1 MPIEDIQDRLELDST
16 LDEVG
21 RGQAWVE
28 AKAEQHGLGEESRF
42 SIRLCME
49 EALANVI
56 LHGYRS
62 EPGHPIVIRSSASAD
77 SVFFSIEDNAPP
89 FAPADPLPAGDA
101 NPASLETATP
111 GGNGIRLL
119 RHFAGS
125 LSYERLPHGNRLTIG
140 FPTHPTKTFG

>member
-1 MPIEDIQDRLELDST
+1 MEEMQDQLELDST
-16 LDEVG
+16 LDEVS

-28 AKAEQHGLGEESRF
+28 DLAERQGLGEDTRF
-42 SIRLCME
+42 AIRLCME

-62 EPGHPIVIRSSASAD
+62 EPGHPIVIQSSVSD
-77 SVFFSIEDNAPP
+77 DRLFFSIEDNAPP
-89 FAPADPLPAGDA
+89 FTPDEPGSPTDA
-101 NPASLETATP
+101 NPVSLETVTP

-140 FPTHPTKTFG
+140 FPAHPTKPLR

>member
-1 MPIEDIQDRLELDST
+1 MEEMQDRLELDST
-16 LDEVG
+16 LDEVS

-28 AKAEQHGLGEESRF
+28 AVAERQGLGEDTRF
-42 SIRLCME
+42 AIRLCME

-62 EPGHPIVIRSSASAD
+62 EPGHPIVIQSSVSED
-77 SVFFSIEDNAPP
+77 RLFFSIEDNAPP
-89 FAPADPLPAGDA
+89 FTPDEPGSATDPTPP
-101 NPASLETATP
+101 NLETVRP

-140 FPTHPTKTFG
+140 FPAHPTKPLS